1 MDGVFP
7 DSIPLALRVVVWVV
21 VGWLG
26 LRLGCFTGSTVA
38 ASRPSIVTGATIAAT
53 KPRPRW
59 MKKHVR

>member
-26 LRLGCFTGSTVA
+26 LRLWLFYGSIVA